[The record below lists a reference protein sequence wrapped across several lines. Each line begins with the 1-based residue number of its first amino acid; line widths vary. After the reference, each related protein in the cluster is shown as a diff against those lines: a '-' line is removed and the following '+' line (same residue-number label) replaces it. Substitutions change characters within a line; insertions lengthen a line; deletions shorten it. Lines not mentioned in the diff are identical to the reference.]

1 VYSGVQL
8 VYNASGYE
16 DRQAACRDRS
26 GLPAP
31 GRASVKTVKSQPV
44 PRRQRRQEV
53 LRKIQSLIRV
63 RRLWGRRLMGER
75 ELEATLG
82 VCRTT
87 VRRVLAD
94 LERENVIERRHGAG
108 TFVSERARAKGHR
121 RTRRLAIVAL
131 RRYAERPGWD
141 FRKEIVLG
149 LLDQSKRSVS
159 ELTFLS
165 LDSPEERDRIRSSAE
180 MRRFD
185 GFIAVGL
192 DDHEILACLAELD
205 RGPVV
210 LLDGY
215 VRGLPVTTVVDNG
228 FDAMRATTRHLLALG
243 HRRIA
248 FIDCH
253 NRAVNNP
260 EKFAG
265 YRAALAEK
273 GIVPDDELMAVPDE
287 PDDLYAVDAGDWD
300 APSVG
305 GFVSRSVERFL
316 GLAAPPTAIL
326 GFDDRRAYPA
336 LQELERRGLR
346 VGTNYSVAGCGDQAV
361 RRGVT
366 DRLTSARIY
375 PRQMGREALRAA
387 CEPGRAG
394 EGRTIL
400 VPARLFIRQSTC
412 PPPHNRKGQET

>member
-1 VYSGVQL
+1 M
-8 VYNASGYE
+8 
-16 DRQAACRDRS
+16 
-26 GLPAP
+26 
-31 GRASVKTVKSQPV
+31 KTVKSEPV
-44 PRRQRRQEV
+44 PRHQRRQ
-53 LRKIQSLIRV
+53 KIRREIQNLIRV

-75 ELEATLG
+75 ELESTLG

-108 TFVSERARAKGHR
+108 TFVSERARVKGHR
-121 RTRRLAIVAL
+121 RTRRLAIVGL

-141 FRKEIVLG
+141 FRKEMVMG

-159 ELTFLS
+159 ELTFFS
-165 LDSPEERDRIRSSAE
+165 LDSPEERDRLGSPAE
-180 MRRFD
+180 VRRFD
-185 GFIAVGL
+185 GFISVGV
-192 DDHEILACLAELD
+192 DDPEILARLVELD

-228 FDAMRATTRHLLALG
+228 FDAMRTTARHLLALG

-273 GIVPDDELMAVPDE
+273 GIVPDEELVAVPDE
-287 PDDLYAVDAGDWD
+287 PDDLYAVDAGDWN
-300 APSVG
+300 APSVR

-316 GLAAPPTAIL
+316 GLADPPTAIL

-336 LQELERRGLR
+336 LQELEGRGLR

-375 PRQMGREALRAA
+375 PRQMGQEALRAA
-387 CEPGRAG
+387 TASGTSREA
-394 EGRTIL
+394 RTIF
-400 VPARLFIRQSTC
+400 VPTRLMIRSSTC
-412 PPPHNRKGQET
+412 QPSGRI